1 MISRE
6 TRIGR
11 TDSAGRH
18 RLAVA
23 SNTDKG
29 RAWYI
34 PTARVTTPQLVS
46 RPANRQTRATC
57 GPGSC
62 AAILTLTGAAPGTYP
77 RPQSRYLS
85 TCHGKPNL
93 KLHRRS
99 TRATC
104 GPGAGAAGL
113 TRTGAAPGTYP
124 RPQSAH
130 IGRAHTQTGA
140 VPGTYPRPRSR
151 AVRLILEPLS
161 GTPIDPPGAG
171 RPNCEALERNP
182 TRSMRKKLLVM
193 VVSPDEQ
200 SDHSPAAQH
209 QEPVNPPDGIS
220 PIRGKP
226 FIT

>member
-1 MISRE
+1 VISCE

-11 TDSAGRH
+11 TDPAGRH

-23 SNTDKG
+23 SDTDKG

-34 PTARVTTPQLVS
+34 PTARVTIPQLVS
-46 RPANRQTRATC
+46 RPARRPTRATC
-57 GPGSC
+57 GPGAW

-140 VPGTYPRPRSR
+140 VPGTYPRPRLRPTLTRAAPGTYPRPESR
-151 AVRLILEPLS
+151 HPSSCHGLP
-161 GTPIDPPGAG
+161 TG
-171 RPNCEALERNP
+171 RPAP
-182 TRSMRKKLLVM
+182 HAV
-193 VVSPDEQ
+193 PDHVQ
-200 SDHSPAAQH
+200 PY
-209 QEPVNPPDGIS
+209 
-220 PIRGKP
+220 
-226 FIT
+226 